1 MVIWGQRYKKNLIM
15 MLNWEKKCN
24 FAPMKSNRTN
34 KTIQR
39 IIVVVLFLMG
49 QQSAFAVINDTDTTE
64 VKPVKCDTTEVKA
77 AKADTTEVKKK
88 KHECCEDTTI
98 TDHNDPYHKVV
109 KEKGSVRYGL
119 FTVRHIKDDW
129 YLEVPDSLLG
139 RMMLAVTRFTS
150 TPQGF
155 RKFSGEEVNRSA
167 IYLEQY
173 GPKAIFMREYVQSEL
188 ANPDDRIAISLKQST
203 TDPIIVKFDVIGRN
217 PKTKDQLINVTKWL
231 MSDNKVTSFTASDR
245 TAMGVTNVQADRTF
259 IDSIKTFPINV
270 EIQSLRTYGMNSSTR
285 TPASTTGSVTLA
297 LNTSIVLLPEKPMQ
311 PRYFDERV
319 GYFNDRITEFSDDQ
333 QVTNHE
339 AIISR
344 YRLEPKDL
352 KAYQAGKLVEPKKQ
366 IVYYI
371 DPATPK
377 KWVKYLIAGINDW
390 NVAFEAAGFKNA
402 IIAKEFPEND
412 TTMSIDDARFSMIR
426 YLPSETENAYGPRI
440 VDPRSGEIIEAHIC
454 WYHNVMNLVKKWYM
468 TQCGPLDKKAQTMN
482 FPDELMGQLIRFVS
496 SHEVGHSLGL
506 RHNMIASQAT
516 PVEKLRDKAWVEKNG
531 HTSSI
536 MDYARF
542 NYVAQPE
549 DKISEKGLFPRIND
563 YDKWAIKW
571 GYQYRPEFKD
581 PAKEKKALRAEVT
594 KVLEGNRRLWWSG
607 DEGRAQDPRS
617 QTEDLGDNQMKA
629 NEYGLKNLKRVMQ
642 NIEKWTAQPDGQYE
656 DLSTIFGACRQQY
669 QRYANHVMRYLSG
682 KYTNNAP
689 GQQPYDIVPKAL
701 QKEALQWMDRHVME
715 APLWLYPQ
723 SIVNKLGTDYADEI
737 RSRQQSVIASL
748 LSPNAIMTLHNNQL
762 QSAKTYPVGEYL
774 DDVFALVWKPLN
786 DQNEQQNDFRRQ
798 QQRSYVDFIGTAL
811 NPTSSA
817 PTTTST
823 SSPIIIVS
831 TSSNNTAAAQRSDAI
846 LYIEQHLDKVE
857 NYLKAQQA
865 DGINGLHY
873 KNLLLRIKK
882 IREKYESGK

>member
-1 MVIWGQRYKKNLIM
+1 
-15 MLNWEKKCN
+15 
-24 FAPMKSNRTN
+24 MKTKINN
-34 KTIQR
+34 KTAKKLIA
-39 IIVVVLFLMG
+39 VALLLLG
-49 QQSAFAVINDTDTTE
+49 QQTAFAVNNPADTTQT
-64 VKPVKCDTTEVKA
+64 KPVPCDTTETKHAHCDSTAVA
-77 AKADTTEVKKK
+77 PKKNS
-88 KHECCEDTTI
+88 CCEDTTI
-98 TDHNDPYHKVV
+98 TDHSDPYHKVV

-155 RKFSGEEVNRSA
+155 RMFSGEEVNRSA

-173 GPKAIFMREYVQSEL
+173 GPKAIFLREYVQSHL
-188 ANPDDRIAISLKQST
+188 AKADDRIAISLRQST
-203 TDPIIVKFDVIGRN
+203 ADPIIVKFDVIGRN
-217 PKTKDQLINVTKWL
+217 PKTKDQLINITKWL

-245 TAMGVTNVQADRTF
+245 TQIGVTGVQNDRTF
-259 IDSIKTFPINV
+259 IDSIKTYPINL
-270 EIQSLRTYGMNSSTR
+270 EIQTLRTYGMNSSAR
-285 TPASTTGSVTLA
+285 TPASTTGAVTLA
-297 LNTSIVLLPEKPMQ
+297 LNTSIVMLPEKPMQ
-311 PRYFDERV
+311 PRYNDNRV
-319 GYFNDRITEFSDDQ
+319 GYFNNTITEFSDEQ
-333 QVTNHE
+333 QTTNHE

-352 KAYQAGKLVEPKKQ
+352 KAYKAGKLVEPKKQ

-377 KWVKYLIAGINDW
+377 KWVKYLKAGIDDW

-412 TTMSIDDARFSMIR
+412 TTMSVDDARFSMIR

-468 TQCGPLDKKAQTMN
+468 TQCGAIDKRAQTMD

-516 PVEKLRDKAWVEKNG
+516 PVEKLRDKAWVEKYG

-542 NYVAQPE
+542 NYIAQPE

-571 GYQYRPEFKD
+571 GYQYRPEFND

-594 KVLEGNRRLWWSG
+594 KVLQGNRRLWWSG
-607 DEGRAQDPRS
+607 DEGRGLDPRS

-629 NEYGLKNLKRVMQ
+629 NALGIKNLQRVMQ
-642 NIEKWTAQPDGQYE
+642 NILKWTAQPDGQYE
-656 DLSTIFGACRQQY
+656 DLISIHSACRQQF
-669 QRYANHVMRYLSG
+669 QRYIGHVQRYLGG
-682 KYTNNAP
+682 KFTNNAP
-689 GQQPYDIVPKAL
+689 GVEPNAIVPQNL
-701 QKEALQWMDRHVME
+701 QKEAVAWLGEYVLN

-723 SIVNKLGTDYADEI
+723 EVVSKTGVDAGFEI
-737 RSRQQSVIASL
+737 RNQQLTLISVF
-748 LSPNAIMTLHNNQL
+748 LSPVLIFNMHNNEL
-762 QSAKTYPVGEYL
+762 RAADAYPVGEYL
-774 DDVFALVWKPLN
+774 DDVFALVWKPIA
-786 DQNEQQNDFRRQ
+786 DKDERQNDFLRQ
-798 QQRSYVDFIGTAL
+798 QQRAYVEAVGRIL
-811 NPTSSA
+811 NPTAES
-817 PTTTST
+817 
-823 SSPIIIVS
+823 IK
-831 TSSNNTAAAQRSDAI
+831 SNDAVFRSDVV
-846 LYIEQHLDKVE
+846 LFGEQHLDKLE
-857 NYLKAQQA
+857 QYLKGQA
-865 DGINGLHY
+865 DTPHY
-873 KNLLLRIKK
+873 RNLLLRIKK
-882 IREKYESGK
+882 IREKYESGKQ

>member
-1 MVIWGQRYKKNLIM
+1 MEAKII
-15 MLNWEKKCN
+15 
-24 FAPMKSNRTN
+24 N
-34 KTIQR
+34 KTKKSF
-39 IIVVVLFLMG
+39 IVAALFLMG
-49 QQSAFAVINDTDTTE
+49 QQATFAVTNPSDTTQT
-64 VKPVKCDTTEVKA
+64 KPVVCDSTHTHCDSTAV
-77 AKADTTEVKKK
+77 TPKKNS
-88 KHECCEDTTI
+88 CCEDTTV
-98 TDHNDPYHKVV
+98 TDHTDPYHKIV

-155 RKFSGEEVNRSA
+155 RSFSGEEVNHSA

-173 GPKAIFMREYVQSEL
+173 GPKSIFLREYVQSHL

-203 TDPIIVKFDVIGRN
+203 ADPIIYKFDVIGRN
-217 PKTKDQLINVTKWL
+217 PETKDQLISITKWL
-231 MSDNKVTSFTASDR
+231 MSDNKITSFTASDR
-245 TAMGVTNVQADRTF
+245 TSVGVTAVQADRTF

-270 EIQSLRTYGMNSSTR
+270 EIQTLRTYGMNSSAR
-285 TPASTTGSVTLA
+285 TPASNSGSVTLA
-297 LNTSIVLLPEKPMQ
+297 LNTSIVLLPKNPMQ
-311 PRYFDERV
+311 PRYFDNRV
-319 GYFNDRITEFSDDQ
+319 GYFNNQITEFSDEQ
-333 QVTNHE
+333 QTTDHE
-339 AIISR
+339 SIISR

-352 KAYQAGKLVEPKKQ
+352 NAYKAGKLVEPKKQ

-377 KWVKYLIAGINDW
+377 KWVKYLKAGIDDW

-412 TTMSIDDARFSMIR
+412 TTMSVDDARFSMIR

-468 TQCGPLDKKAQTMN
+468 TQCGALDKRAQTMN

-516 PVEKLRDKAWVEKNG
+516 PVERLRDKAWVEKYG

-549 DKISEKGLFPRIND
+549 DKIGEKGLFPRIND

-594 KVLEGNRRLWWSG
+594 KVLQGNRRLWWSG
-607 DEGRAQDPRS
+607 DEGHSQDPRS

-656 DLSTIFGACRQQY
+656 DLSSIFNACRAQY
-669 QRYANHVMRYLSG
+669 QRYANHVQRYLNG

-689 GQQPYDIVPKAL
+689 GQLPYDIVPKEL
-701 QKEALQWMDRHVME
+701 QKEAMQWMGRNVME

-723 SIVNKLGTDYADEI
+723 SIINKLGTDYAEEI
-737 RSRQQSVIASL
+737 RVRQQTVIASL
-748 LSPNAIMTLHNNQL
+748 LAPNAIMNLYNTNL
-762 QSAKTYPVGEYL
+762 QSDKAYPVSEYL
-774 DDVFALVWKPLN
+774 DDVFAMVWKPLN
-786 DQNEQQNDFRRQ
+786 DSNEQQNNFRRQ
-798 QQRSYVDFIGTAL
+798 QQRSYVDFLGTAL
-811 NPTSSA
+811 NPTSTSSS
-817 PTTTST
+817 TST
-823 SSPIIIVS
+823 SAIITN
-831 TSSNNTAAAQRSDAI
+831 TSNTAAQRSDAI
-846 LYIEQHLDKVE
+846 LFIEQHLDKVE
-857 NYLKAQQA
+857 NYLKSQQA

-882 IREKYESGK
+882 IREKYESGKL

>member
-1 MVIWGQRYKKNLIM
+1 
-15 MLNWEKKCN
+15 
-24 FAPMKSNRTN
+24 MKAKINN
-34 KTIQR
+34 KTTKKLIA
-39 IIVVVLFLMG
+39 VVLFLMG
-49 QQSAFAVINDTDTTE
+49 QQAAFAVNNPADTTQT
-64 VKPVKCDTTEVKA
+64 KPVPCDTTETKHTHCDSTAV
-77 AKADTTEVKKK
+77 TPKKNA
-88 KHECCEDTTI
+88 CCEDTTV
-98 TDHNDPYHKVV
+98 TDHTDPYHKVV

-155 RKFSGEEVNRSA
+155 RMFSGEEVNHSA

-173 GPKAIFMREYVQSEL
+173 GQKSIFMREYVQSHL
-188 ANPDDRIAISLKQST
+188 AKPEDRIAISLKQST
-203 TDPIIVKFDVIGRN
+203 ADPIVYKFDVIGRN

-245 TAMGVTNVQADRTF
+245 TSIGVTAVQADRTF
-259 IDSIKTFPINV
+259 IDSIKTYPINV
-270 EIQSLRTYGMNSSTR
+270 EIQTLRTYGMNSSGR
-285 TPASTTGSVTLA
+285 TPASATGSVTLA
-297 LNTSIVLLPEKPMQ
+297 LNTSIVLLPEEPMQ
-311 PRYFDERV
+311 PRYFDNRV
-319 GYFNDRITEFSDDQ
+319 GYFNNTITEFSDNQ
-333 QVTNHE
+333 QTTNHE

-344 YRLEPKDL
+344 YRLEPKDPQ
-352 KAYQAGKLVEPKKQ
+352 AYKAGKLVEPKKQ

-377 KWVKYLIAGINDW
+377 KWVKYLKAGIDDW

-468 TQCGPLDKKAQTMN
+468 TQCGPLDKKAQTMD

-656 DLSTIFGACRQQY
+656 DLSSIYSACRQQY
-669 QRYANHVMRYLSG
+669 QRYANHVQRYVYG

-689 GQQPYDIVPKAL
+689 GQQPYEIVPKAL
-701 QKEALQWMDRHVME
+701 QKEAMQWMDRNVME
-715 APLWLYPQ
+715 APMWLYPQ
-723 SIVNKLGTDYADEI
+723 SIINKLGTDYMEEI
-737 RSRQQSVIASL
+737 RSRQQTVIASL
-748 LSPNAIMTLHNNQL
+748 LSLNAIMNLHNTNL
-762 QSAKTYPVGEYL
+762 QSSKAYPVEEYL
-774 DDVFALVWKPLN
+774 DDVFAMVWKPLN
-786 DQNEQQNDFRRQ
+786 NKDELQNNFRRQ
-798 QQRSYVDFIGTAL
+798 QQRSYIDFIGTAL
-811 NPTSSA
+811 NPAPVSPSS
-817 PTTTST
+817 TTATISA
-823 SSPIIIVS
+823 
-831 TSSNNTAAAQRSDAI
+831 NTTLSAAQRSDAI
-846 LYIEQHLDKVE
+846 LYVEQHLDKVE
-857 NYLKAQQA
+857 NYLKSQQA

-882 IREKYESGK
+882 IREKYESGKQ

>member
-1 MVIWGQRYKKNLIM
+1 MEAKQI
-15 MLNWEKKCN
+15 
-24 FAPMKSNRTN
+24 N
-34 KTIQR
+34 KTTKKWIA
-39 IIVVVLFLMG
+39 VALLLLG
-49 QQSAFAVINDTDTTE
+49 QQTAFAVNNPADTTQT
-64 VKPVKCDTTEVKA
+64 KPVPCDTTETKHTHCDSTAV
-77 AKADTTEVKKK
+77 TPKKNA
-88 KHECCEDTTI
+88 CCEDTTI
-98 TDHNDPYHKVV
+98 TDHADPYHKVV
-109 KEKGSVRYGL
+109 KEGGSVRYGL

-155 RKFSGEEVNRSA
+155 GVFSGEEVNHSA

-173 GPKAIFMREYVQSEL
+173 GQKNIFMREYVQSHL
-188 ANPDDRIAISLKQST
+188 AKPEDRIAISLKQST
-203 TDPIIVKFDVIGRN
+203 ADPIVYKFDVIGKN
-217 PKTKDQLINVTKWL
+217 PKTKDQLINITKWL
-231 MSDNKVTSFTASDR
+231 MSDNKISSFTSSAR
-245 TAMGVTNVQADRTF
+245 TMMNVTAVQNDRTF
-259 IDSIKTFPINV
+259 IDTIKTFPINV
-270 EIQSLRTYGMNSSTR
+270 EIQTLRTYGMNNNAR
-285 TPASTTGSVTLA
+285 TPASSSGSVTLA

-311 PRYFDERV
+311 PRYFDNRV
-319 GYFNDRITEFSDDQ
+319 GYFNNTITEFSDDQ
-333 QVTNHE
+333 QTTNHE

-344 YRLEPKDL
+344 YRLEPKDPQ
-352 KAYQAGKLVEPKKQ
+352 AYKAGKLVEPKKQ

-468 TQCGPLDKKAQTMN
+468 TQCGPLDKKAQTMD

-516 PVEKLRDKAWVEKNG
+516 PVEKLRDKAWVEKYG

-607 DEGRAQDPRS
+607 DEGRGSDPRS

-656 DLSTIFGACRQQY
+656 DLSTIYSACRQQY
-669 QRYANHVMRYLSG
+669 QRYANHVQRYIFG
-682 KYTNNAP
+682 KYNNNAP
-689 GQQPYDIVPKAL
+689 GQQPYDFVPKEL
-701 QKEALQWMDRHVME
+701 QKEALQWIDQYVME

-723 SIVNKLGTDYADEI
+723 SIVSKLGINYSEEI
-737 RSRQQSVIASL
+737 ISRQQTVIAAL
-748 LSPNAIMTLHNNQL
+748 LSLNGLMNLNNNNL
-762 QSAKTYPVGEYL
+762 QSAKPYPVSEYL
-774 DDVFALVWKPLN
+774 DDVFAMVWKPLN
-786 DQNEQQNDFRRQ
+786 NNDEQQNNFRRQ
-798 QQRSYVDFIGTAL
+798 QQRSYVDFIGSAL
-811 NPTSSA
+811 NPA
-817 PTTTST
+817 ATTTSSPAAIVTNT
-823 SSPIIIVS
+823 SV
-831 TSSNNTAAAQRSDAI
+831 TTAQRSDAI
-846 LYIEQHLDKVE
+846 LYMEQHLDKVE
-857 NYLKAQQA
+857 DYLKGQHA

-882 IREKYESGK
+882 ILEKYESGKQ

>member
-1 MVIWGQRYKKNLIM
+1 MEAKII
-15 MLNWEKKCN
+15 
-24 FAPMKSNRTN
+24 N
-34 KTIQR
+34 KTKKSF
-39 IIVVVLFLMG
+39 IVATLFLMG
-49 QQSAFAVINDTDTTE
+49 QQATFAVTN
-64 VKPVKCDTTEVKA
+64 P
-77 AKADTTEVKKK
+77 ADTTQTKPVVCDSTHTHCDSTAVKPKK
-88 KHECCEDTTI
+88 NSCCEDTTV
-98 TDHNDPYHKVV
+98 TDHTDPYHKIV

-155 RKFSGEEVNRSA
+155 KLFSGEEVNHSA

-173 GPKAIFMREYVQSEL
+173 GQKNIFMREYVQSHL
-188 ANPDDRIAISLKQST
+188 AKPEDRIAISLKQST
-203 TDPIIVKFDVIGRN
+203 ADPIVYKFEVIGRN
-217 PKTKDQLINVTKWL
+217 PDTKDQLINITKWL
-231 MSDNKVTSFTASDR
+231 MSDNKISSFTASDR
-245 TAMGVTNVQADRTF
+245 TAVGVTSVQNDRTF
-259 IDSIKTFPINV
+259 IDTIKTFPINL
-270 EIQSLRTYGMNSSTR
+270 EIQTLRTYGTNNSSR

-311 PRYFDERV
+311 PRYFDDRV
-319 GYFNDRITEFSDDQ
+319 GYFNNRITEFSDDQ
-333 QVTNHE
+333 QTTSHE

-344 YRLEPKDL
+344 YRLEPKDP
-352 KAYQAGKLVEPKKQ
+352 KAYKAGKLVEPKKQ

-390 NVAFEAAGFKNA
+390 NAAFEAAGFKNA

-412 TTMSIDDARFSMIR
+412 TTMSVDDARFSMIR

-468 TQCGPLDKKAQTMN
+468 TQCGAIDKRAQTMD

-549 DKISEKGLFPRIND
+549 DKIGEKGLFPRIND

-594 KVLEGNRRLWWSG
+594 KVLQGNRRLWWSG

-656 DLSTIFGACRQQY
+656 DLSSIFNACRAQY
-669 QRYANHVMRYLSG
+669 QRYANHVQRYLYG

-689 GQQPYDIVPKAL
+689 GQQPYDIVPKEL
-701 QKEALQWMDRHVME
+701 QKEAMQWMDRHVME

-723 SIVNKLGTDYADEI
+723 SIINKLGTDYAEEI
-737 RSRQQSVIASL
+737 RVRQQTVIASL
-748 LSPNAIMTLHNNQL
+748 LAPNAIMNLHNANL
-762 QSAKTYPVGEYL
+762 QSPKAYPVSEYL
-774 DDVFALVWKPLN
+774 DDVFAMVWKPLN
-786 DQNEQQNDFRRQ
+786 NKDEQLNSFRRQ
-798 QQRSYVDFIGTAL
+798 QQRSYVDFLGTAL
-811 NPTSSA
+811 NPAPASVSSA
-817 PTTTST
+817 AVSSSGTTTAT
-823 SSPIIIVS
+823 NY
-831 TSSNNTAAAQRSDAI
+831 TAAQRSDAI

-857 NYLKAQQA
+857 NYLKNQQA

-873 KNLLLRIKK
+873 KNLLLRVKK

>member
-1 MVIWGQRYKKNLIM
+1 
-15 MLNWEKKCN
+15 
-24 FAPMKSNRTN
+24 MKAKTTN
-34 KTIQR
+34 KTIKR
-39 IIVVVLFLMG
+39 IIVAGRLVLTIVLVLMG
-49 QQSAFAVINDTDTTE
+49 QQATFAVNN
-64 VKPVKCDTTEVKA
+64 P
-77 AKADTTEVKKK
+77 ADTTQTKPVPSDTILSKPAHCDSTAVASKKNS
-88 KHECCEDTTI
+88 CCEDTTV
-98 TDHNDPYHKVV
+98 TDHSDPYHKVV
-109 KEKGSVRYGL
+109 KEGGSVRYGL

-155 RKFSGEEVNRSA
+155 RMFSGEEVNHSA
-167 IYLEQY
+167 VYLEQY
-173 GPKAIFMREYVQSEL
+173 GPKSIFLREYVQSHL
-188 ANPDDRIAISLKQST
+188 AKPDDRIAISLKQST
-203 TDPIIVKFDVIGRN
+203 ADPIVYKFDVIGRN
-217 PKTKDQLINVTKWL
+217 PKTKDQLISITKWL
-231 MSDNKVTSFTASDR
+231 MSDNKISSFTASDR
-245 TAMGVTNVQADRTF
+245 TTIGVTAVQADRTF
-259 IDSIKTFPINV
+259 IDSIKTFPINL
-270 EIQSLRTYGMNSSTR
+270 EIQTLRTYGMNSSGR
-285 TPASTTGSVTLA
+285 TPASATGAVTLA

-311 PRYFDERV
+311 PRYFDNRV
-319 GYFNDRITEFSDDQ
+319 GYFNNQITEFSDNQ
-333 QVTNHE
+333 QTTDHE

-412 TTMSIDDARFSMIR
+412 TTMSVDDARFSMIR

-468 TQCGPLDKKAQTMN
+468 TQCGPLDKRAQTMN
-482 FPDELMGQLIRFVS
+482 FPDELMGELIRFVS

-516 PVEKLRDKAWVEKNG
+516 PVEKLRDKAWVEKYG

-581 PAKEKKALRAEVT
+581 PTKEKKALRAEVT
-594 KVLEGNRRLWWSG
+594 KVLQSNRRLWWSG

-617 QTEDLGDNQMKA
+617 QTEDLGDDQMKA

-656 DLSTIFGACRQQY
+656 DLSSIYSACRQQY
-669 QRYANHVMRYLSG
+669 QRYANHVQRYLFG

-689 GQQPYDIVPKAL
+689 GLQPYDIVPKEL
-701 QKEALQWMDRHVME
+701 QKEAMQWMDRNVME

-723 SIVNKLGTDYADEI
+723 SIVNKLGTDYIEEI
-737 RSRQQSVIASL
+737 RTRQQTVIASL
-748 LSPNAIMTLHNNQL
+748 LSPNSIMNLHNISL
-762 QSAKTYPVGEYL
+762 QSPKAYPVEEYL
-774 DDVFALVWKPLN
+774 DDVFAMVWKPLN
-786 DQNEQQNDFRRQ
+786 DKDEQLNNFRRQ

-811 NPTSSA
+811 NPA
-817 PTTTST
+817 PTTSST
-823 SSPIIIVS
+823 A
-831 TSSNNTAAAQRSDAI
+831 TAVITANASLSAAQRSDAI

-857 NYLKAQQA
+857 NYLKNQQT

>member
-1 MVIWGQRYKKNLIM
+1 MVIWGQRYKKILIVVIISS
-15 MLNWEKKCN
+15 KKCI
-24 FAPMKSNRTN
+24 FAPMKAKTTN
-34 KTIQR
+34 KTFKS
-39 IIVVVLFLMG
+39 VFVALLLLSG
-49 QQSAFAVINDTDTTE
+49 QQATIAVNN
-64 VKPVKCDTTEVKA
+64 P
-77 AKADTTEVKKK
+77 ADTTQTKPVPSDTTQTKKAHSDSTAVTPK
-88 KHECCEDTTI
+88 KNACCEDTTI
-98 TDHNDPYHKVV
+98 TDHSDPYHKVV
-109 KEKGSVRYGL
+109 KDGGSVRYGL

-129 YLEVPDSLLG
+129 YLEIPDSLLG

-155 RKFSGEEVNRSA
+155 GVFSGEEVNHSA

-173 GPKAIFMREYVQSEL
+173 GKKSIFMREYVQSHL
-188 ANPDDRIAISLKQST
+188 AKPDDRIAISLKQST
-203 TDPIIVKFDVIGRN
+203 ADPIIHKFDVIGRN
-217 PKTKDQLINVTKWL
+217 PKTKDQLINITKWL
-231 MSDNKVTSFTASDR
+231 MSDNKVTNFTASNR
-245 TAMGVTNVQADRTF
+245 TMMGITAVQNDRTF

-270 EIQSLRTYGMNSSTR
+270 EIQTLRTYGMNNNSR
-285 TPASTTGSVTLA
+285 TPASTTGAVTLA
-297 LNTSIVLLPEKPMQ
+297 LNTSIVMLPEKPMQ
-311 PRYFDERV
+311 PRYFDNRV
-319 GYFNDRITEFSDDQ
+319 GYFNNTITEFSDNQ
-333 QVTNHE
+333 QTTDHE

-344 YRLEPKDL
+344 YRLEPKDPI
-352 KAYQAGKLVEPKKQ
+352 AYKAGKLVEPKKQ

-377 KWVKYLIAGINDW
+377 KWVKYLKAGIDDW

-412 TTMSIDDARFSMIR
+412 TTMSVDDARFSMIR

-468 TQCGPLDKKAQTMN
+468 TQCGPLDKKAQTMD

-516 PVEKLRDKAWVEKNG
+516 PVEKLRDKAWVEKYG

-581 PAKEKKALRAEVT
+581 PTSEKKALRAEVT
-594 KVLEGNRRLWWSG
+594 KVLQSNRRLWWSG
-607 DEGRAQDPRS
+607 DEGRSADPRS

-642 NIEKWTAQPDGQYE
+642 NILKWTAQPDGQYE
-656 DLSTIFGACRQQY
+656 DLSTIHSACRQQY
-669 QRYANHVMRYLSG
+669 QRYIGHVQRYIGG
-682 KYTNNAP
+682 KFTNNAP
-689 GQQPYDIVPKAL
+689 GVEPYAIVPKKL
-701 QKEALQWMDRHVME
+701 QKEAVAWLGAYVLE

-723 SIVNKLGTDYADEI
+723 EVVSKTGVDANLEI
-737 RSRQQSVIASL
+737 RSQQSNLISMF
-748 LSPNAIMTLHNNQL
+748 LSPVLLFNMHNNQL
-762 QSAKTYPVGEYL
+762 STADAYPVAEYL
-774 DDVFALVWKPLN
+774 DDVFALVWKPIA
-786 DQNEQQNDFRRQ
+786 DQEERQNDFLRQ
-798 QQRSYVDFIGTAL
+798 QQRAYVDAVGRIL
-811 NPTSSA
+811 NPTAES
-817 PTTTST
+817 
-823 SSPIIIVS
+823 IK
-831 TSSNNTAAAQRSDAI
+831 NNEAIFRSDVVIYA
-846 LYIEQHLDKVE
+846 EQYLEKTE
-857 NYLKAQQA
+857 QYLKSQA
-865 DGINGLHY
+865 DTPHNH
-873 KNLLLRIKK
+873 NLLLRIKK
-882 IREKYESGK
+882 IREKYESGKS